1 MTPVSPGSRAI
12 LDVMIDPHVVV
23 LEDDAQLRSLL
34 TRALGEEG
42 FEVTTAT
49 TAAELVQA
57 LAADVEADAL
67 VVDVGL
73 PDADGRDV
81 V

>member
-1 MTPVSPGSRAI
+1 
-12 LDVMIDPHVVV
+12 MIDPHVVV